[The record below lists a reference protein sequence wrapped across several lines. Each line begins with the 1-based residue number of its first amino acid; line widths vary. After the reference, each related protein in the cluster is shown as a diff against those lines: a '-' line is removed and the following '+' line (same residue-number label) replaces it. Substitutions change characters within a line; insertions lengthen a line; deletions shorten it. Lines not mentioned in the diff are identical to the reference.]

1 MNASM
6 FNLRNILR
14 PKSKINTMIVSLDQL
29 AALYDHWNELSMAEV
44 DTIFEMFT
52 TRSLITVLTRI
63 ERLNSVCPNPVV
75 LPLF

>member
-29 AALYDHWNELSMAEV
+29 AALYDHWNELSMAGGHN
-44 DTIFEMFT
+44 F
-52 TRSLITVLTRI
+52 
-63 ERLNSVCPNPVV
+63 
-75 LPLF
+75 